1 MTIDDRSWDEAVG
14 ALRGAK
20 NVALACHLGPDGDA
34 LGSLL
39 ALTLALRSAAVQ
51 TSSSW
56 GSDPFVV
63 PKHYAFLP
71 GLETLVPPSDFPPKP
86 DVMVTFDCGSF
97 ERLGS
102 LEPAGRA
109 ASCLIV
115 VDHHATNDRFGRINL
130 VQPDAAASA
139 EIVHELI
146 GRLGIVL
153 DRDMAT
159 CIYTGLVTD
168 TGAFKYRATS
178 PKVLRIA
185 AELLEHGIA
194 HDEIVRRVYDTH
206 PVGYLKLAGVA
217 LGRAELVHK
226 AGLIW
231 SWITQEDLRTYGLD
245 MEDTEG
251 LIDEIRT
258 ADVAE
263 VACVLKEMPDG
274 QYKVSLRSKGEV
286 DVGSLSESLGGGG
299 HRFAAGYSTEDGDP
313 RRAVEELAS
322 RLVAT

>member
-1 MTIDDRSWDEAVG
+1 MSIDERQWDEAVR
-14 ALRGAK
+14 ALRDADH
-20 NVALACHLGPDGDA
+20 VALACHLGPDGDA

-39 ALTLALRSAAVQ
+39 ALTLALRAAGKR
-51 TSSSW
+51 TTSSW
-56 GSDPFVV
+56 GSDPFIV

-71 GLETLVPPSDFPPKP
+71 GLDLLVPPAEFPAAPP
-86 DVMVTFDCGSF
+86 VLVTFDCGSF

-130 VQPDAAASA
+130 VHPEAAASA

-146 GRLGIVL
+146 GRLGIAI
-153 DRDMAT
+153 DRVIAT

-185 AELLEHGIA
+185 ADLLEHGIA

-206 PVGYLKLAGVA
+206 PVGYLKLEGLA
-217 LGRAELVHK
+217 LDRAEVVPQ
-226 AGLIW
+226 ASLIW

-251 LIDEIRT
+251 LIDAIRT

-263 VACVLKEMPDG
+263 VACVLKETPDG
-274 QYKVSLRSKGEV
+274 LYKVSLRSKGEV
-286 DVGSLSESLGGGG
+286 DVGSISEALGGGG

-313 RRAVEELAS
+313 RRAVQELAA
-322 RLVAT
+322 RLAAA